1 MKGPLLEKGNG
12 DKGRFSVTNG
22 NLNTMEFKMT
32 KVQSIFLSTGNR
44 VLAAALFNTL
54 ILCEL

>member
-1 MKGPLLEKGNG
+1 
-12 DKGRFSVTNG
+12 
-22 NLNTMEFKMT
+22 MEFKMT